1 MTEHDS
7 VKPPPNVD
15 KLFLNTTLQC
25 NDGLLKQ
32 KKNRSV
38 VPPPKSD
45 LCLINLEVS

>member
-1 MTEHDS
+1 MTEHDF

-32 KKNRSV
+32 KKIAVLFRLLS
-38 VPPPKSD
+38 
-45 LCLINLEVS
+45 LIYV